1 MSSLAKKRQRIASSL
16 STSLDDLDEDVLL
29 EILSYLYFVDLSET
43 ISVLSKSFLKISLT
57 ARVRHV
63 CRPSVPRERLI
74 SREYD
79 HYSLPFP
86 DLMPD
91 EKFGLPDYKCPLHA
105 LRHHWEG
112 SKDYILN
119 HRLGPD
125 ADHETLKRQLR
136 KNLIETLERDAED
149 KLRARMLMQSMYD
162 AYDYEEDW
170 RCGYGFSVG

>member
-91 EKFGLPDYKCPLHA
+91 EKFGQSPTTNA
-105 LRHHWEG
+105 LFMPYAIIGREV
-112 SKDYILN
+112 KIIFLTIVLD
-119 HRLGPD
+119 
-125 ADHETLKRQLR
+125 QM
-136 KNLIETLERDAED
+136 LIM
-149 KLRARMLMQSMYD
+149 KH
-162 AYDYEEDW
+162 
-170 RCGYGFSVG
+170 